1 MAISTSFW
9 IWIAALLTLAIYS
22 FLYKD
27 NIFYKIAEKILVG
40 ISIGYTL
47 SVYFHNTIIA
57 KVWNPLVHDKDFL
70 VIVPLILGLLMFSR
84 LFKGKAYLSRIPIAF
99 VVGVGVGISVPSSF
113 ENLFKQV
120 QGTMPEAFTIGN
132 IIILVGVISTLVYFF
147 FSVEHKG
154 IIGKVTRVGI
164 TFIMIGFGAAFGAT
178 IMARIS
184 LFIGRIQF
192 LLGDWLGIIS

>member
-27 NIFYKIAEKILVG
+27 NIFYKFAEKILVG

-99 VVGVGVGISVPSSF
+99 VVGTGVGISVPSSF

-120 QGTMPEAFTIGN
+120 QGTMPEVFTIGN
-132 IIILVGVISTLVYFF
+132 IIILIGVISTLVYFF

>member
-1 MAISTSFW
+1 MAISTNIW

-27 NIFYKIAEKILVG
+27 NIFYKFAEKLLVG
-40 ISIGYTL
+40 ISIGYIL
-47 SVYFHNTIIA
+47 SVYWHNTIIA

-70 VIVPLILGLLMFSR
+70 IIIPLILGLLMFSR
-84 LFKGKAYLSRIPIAF
+84 LIPKYAHFSRIPIAF
-99 VVGVGVGISVPSSF
+99 VVGVGTGMSVPSSF

-120 QGTMPEAFTIGN
+120 QGTMPAEFTIN
-132 IIILVGVISTLVYFF
+132 NVIIIVGVISTLVYFF

-154 IIGKVTRVGI
+154 FVGKVSRVGI
-164 TFIMIGFGAAFGAT
+164 TFLMIAFGAAFGAT

-192 LLGDWLGIIS
+192 ILGDWLGLIK

>member
-1 MAISTSFW
+1 MAISTNIW
-9 IWIAALLTLAIYS
+9 IWIAALLTLSIYS

-40 ISIGYTL
+40 ISIGYYL
-47 SVYFHNTIIA
+47 SVYWHNTIIA
-57 KVWNPLVHDKDFL
+57 KVYNPIVQDKNFL
-70 VIVPLILGLLMFSR
+70 VIIPLLLGLLMFSR
-84 LFKGKAYLSRIPIAF
+84 LFKGREYLSRIPIAF
-99 VVGVGVGISVPSSF
+99 VVGTGTGMAVPSSF
-113 ENLFKQV
+113 ENLFSQV
-120 QGTMPEAFTIGN
+120 GGTMPDAFTVGN
-132 IIILVGVISTLVYFF
+132 IVIIIGVLSTLVYFF

-154 IIGKVTRVGI
+154 IVGKISRVGI

-192 LLGDWLGIIS
+192 LLRDWLGLIS